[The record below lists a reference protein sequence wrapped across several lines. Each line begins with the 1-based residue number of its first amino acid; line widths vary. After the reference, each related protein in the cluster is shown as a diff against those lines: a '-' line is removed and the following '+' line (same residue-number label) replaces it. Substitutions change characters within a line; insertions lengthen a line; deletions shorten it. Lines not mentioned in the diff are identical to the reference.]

1 MSSIKIKID
10 KRAKAI
16 EFKIDDKVITDE
28 MSEKVTEICNL
39 LIVDSRKFEEEK
51 EKAFNIIFQY
61 IKVYKR
67 LLYSQISNMVY
78 ACFNEHTTEEA
89 SNILGTMIS
98 NIEKIIAYTGTQE
111 YKEKKEG
118 VKRPDERNAYE
129 DTEKTL
135 IKIWDHVNLAQTQY
149 SGLKQ
154 TDEEYKRKF
163 DKSITPIKEEL
174 VKDMNAQLLTMV
186 SIFTALAFLVFG
198 GISSLG
204 SIFSN
209 HELPLLKVIIIGCVW
224 GFSLLNLIFVFLF
237 CIGKMTGL
245 NFKSNREPDANIVQK
260 YPIVWWSD
268 LIILT
273 ILSGTLW
280 TYYIRRENMDSWFI
294 DWCHSSQ
301 QRAMWFGYGII
312 AILFIVLVTVLFKL
326 TWKKGE

>member
-1 MSSIKIKID
+1 MSSINIKIN
-10 KRAKAI
+10 KTTKAI
-16 EFKIDDKVITDE
+16 EFRIDDRVITDE
-28 MSEKVTEICNL
+28 MSEKIEEICKL
-39 LIVDSRKFEEEK
+39 LFVDSNEFDEEK
-51 EKAFNIIFQY
+51 TFNEIFRY
-61 IKVYKR
+61 IKSYKR
-67 LLYSQISNMVY
+67 LLYSQISNIVY

-98 NIEKIIAYTGTQE
+98 NIEKIVAYTSSQQ
-111 YKEKKEG
+111 YKDRREKS
-118 VKRPDERNAYE
+118 KRPDDKKIYE
-129 DTEKTL
+129 DTEKVL

-163 DKSITPIKEEL
+163 DKSITPFKEEL

-198 GISSLG
+198 GITSLG

-209 HELPLLKVIIIGCVW
+209 HEIPLLKVIIIGCVW
-224 GFSLLNLIFVFLF
+224 GFCLLNLIFVFLF

-245 NFKSNREPDANIVQK
+245 NFKSNRDPDANLVQK

-273 ILSGTLW
+273 ILFGTLW

-294 DWCHSSQ
+294 TWCQSSPQ
-301 QRAMWFGYGII
+301 MAMWLGYGVIV
-312 AILFIVLVTVLFKL
+312 LVFIVLVGVLFKL
-326 TWKKGE
+326 TWKKDE

>member
-1 MSSIKIKID
+1 VPSISIKID
-10 KRAKAI
+10 KTTNGI
-16 EFKIDDKVITDE
+16 EFAIDDKVITDE
-28 MSEKVTEICNL
+28 MSEKVTEICTL
-39 LIVDSRKFEEEK
+39 LLMDTNKFEEEK
-51 EKAFNIIFQY
+51 VFNRIFQY
-61 IKVYKR
+61 IKAYRR

-98 NIEKIIAYTGTQE
+98 NIEKIVAYTSTQQ
-111 YKEKKEG
+111 YKDRKEKT
-118 VKRPDERNAYE
+118 KRLDEKKIYE
-129 DTEKTL
+129 DTEKVL

-149 SGLKQ
+149 SGLRQ

-163 DKSITPIKEEL
+163 DKSITPFKEEL

-209 HELPLLKVIIIGCVW
+209 YELPLLKVIIIGCVW
-224 GFSLLNLIFVFLF
+224 GFCLLNLIFIFLF

-245 NFKSNREPDANIVQK
+245 NFKSNKEPDANIVQK

-273 ILSGTLW
+273 MLSGTLW
-280 TYYIRRENMDSWFI
+280 TYYIRRENIDSWFRS
-294 DWCHSSQ
+294 WCHSYPYKI
-301 QRAMWFGYGII
+301 MWLGYGVVG
-312 AILFIVLVTVLFKL
+312 IVFLALVVLLFKL

>member
-1 MSSIKIKID
+1 MSSINIKID
-10 KRAKAI
+10 KRTRAI
-16 EFKIDDKVITDE
+16 EFKIDDRVITDE
-28 MSEKVTEICNL
+28 MSEKVTEICNW
-39 LIVDSRKFEEEK
+39 LIIDSNKFEDEK
-51 EKAFNIIFQY
+51 VFNMIFQY
-61 IKVYKR
+61 IKAYKR
-67 LLYSQISNMVY
+67 LLYSQISNVVY
-78 ACFNEHTTEEA
+78 ACFNEHTPEEA
-89 SNILGTMIS
+89 SNKLGTMIS
-98 NIEKIIAYTGTQE
+98 NIEKIVAYTGTQQ
-111 YKEKKEG
+111 YKDKKEKT
-118 VKRPDERNAYE
+118 KRPEERAAYE
-129 DTEKTL
+129 DTEKAL

-163 DKSITPIKEEL
+163 DKSITPFKEEL
-174 VKDMNAQLLTMV
+174 VRDMNAQLLTMV

-224 GFSLLNLIFVFLF
+224 GICLLNLIFVFLF

-273 ILSGTLW
+273 ILFGTLW
-280 TYYIRRENMDSWFI
+280 TYYIRKEKMDSWFI
-294 DWCHSSQ
+294 AWCRSFRQ
-301 QRAMWFGYGII
+301 GVVWFGYGVI
-312 AILFIVLVTVLFKL
+312 AIVFIAVSIVLFKL
-326 TWKKGE
+326 SWKKGE